1 MIPCATVPASSCS
14 ISSIS
19 LRLFSDVRAHSVRTY
34 VDSCGDMRIFIVVR
48 MQYVSHKVAK
58 IIFFA
63 DRCESHVTKNIHR
76 PLIFFTGPTVLKCC
90 VGVASECDARRTKRQ
105 NDNCI
110 YLDGNWIT
118 YCKASLLLLSYY
130 HSVIKMQYVAILVL
144 LTLAVASAF
153 MPMGNV
159 ARYSFIF
166 DLMTNFDVV
175 ELRNLGI
182 PKNIVL
188 SSLPVFKSE
197 TIKSHQPWCIIIIA
211 ITWLSS

>member
-1 MIPCATVPASSCS
+1 MQDCYVLFLAQSNIFTPDIRYLPVGWTRGEHMIQCATVPVPASSCS
-14 ISSIS
+14 ISVFPVFHCAF
-19 LRLFSDVRAHSVRTY
+19 LVTSVLTQYVLY

-110 YLDGNWIT
+110 YLDGN
-118 YCKASLLLLSYY
+118 
-130 HSVIKMQYVAILVL
+130 
-144 LTLAVASAF
+144 
-153 MPMGNV
+153 
-159 ARYSFIF
+159 
-166 DLMTNFDVV
+166 
-175 ELRNLGI
+175 
-182 PKNIVL
+182 
-188 SSLPVFKSE
+188 
-197 TIKSHQPWCIIIIA
+197 
-211 ITWLSS
+211 